1 MLSCENVMTRR
12 MPLLRGTLDLLI
24 LKTLSLGPNHGF
36 GIVRILDESTEGVFF
51 VEEGSLYP
59 ALHRLKKRGLLNARW
74 GVSEADRRAKF
85 YELTDLGWEALN
97 AEVRDWSVVSE
108 SVAKVLAL
116 RPNPA

>member
-1 MLSCENVMTRR
+1 MTRR

-24 LKTLSLGPNHGF
+24 LKTLSLAPNHGF

-59 ALHRLKKRGLLNARW
+59 ALHRLQKKGLVQSTW
-74 GVSEADRRAKF
+74 GVSEAGRRAKF
-85 YELTDLGWEALN
+85 YELTKPGLDALR
-97 AEVRDWSVVSE
+97 AETDDWSLVSA

-116 RPNPA
+116 RPDPA